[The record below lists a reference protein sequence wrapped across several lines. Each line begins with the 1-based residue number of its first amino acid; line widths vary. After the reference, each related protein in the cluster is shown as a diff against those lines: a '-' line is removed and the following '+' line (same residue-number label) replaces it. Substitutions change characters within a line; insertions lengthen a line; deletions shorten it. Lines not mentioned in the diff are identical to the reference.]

1 MVSKRLSWCAV
12 ACACAVSATA
22 LRLNAAET
30 NSFHTALNSI
40 TATELGHYVDVL
52 ADDSFEGREAGSRG
66 GRAAGGYL
74 IQALS
79 DNNIEPA
86 GEDGGYYQSF
96 GNGYRNVLG
105 IIRGRDPQLQHEVIV
120 VGAHYDHVG
129 YGSKKN
135 SYGPIGQIHNGAD
148 DNASGTAGVL
158 EVMQAF
164 TMLPEAPRRS
174 IMFAFWDGE
183 EMGLLGSKHWVSSP
197 TVPLKQ
203 VVFAFN
209 ADMIGNL
216 RNQRVEVLG
225 SRTSPHLRRIVSH
238 NNADLGLQLDFLWQ
252 VTQDSDHY
260 SFYEKNIPYLMLHTG
275 LHDYYHRP
283 TDDAERINREGVQA
297 VSQLLFRVAHEIAEG
312 EMAPEFRA
320 ASRYESAATRA
331 GFERNVAQT
340 PPRLGV
346 TWSSLEDGH
355 GLTLTSI
362 ATGSAADRAGLRVG
376 DRIVGCDGRPTNL
389 GEDFRRMILA
399 AGSDTQLL
407 VERPGANEPTAVTVS
422 LSGKPVRLGISWE
435 QDVAEP
441 STVMLTQVVAGSAA
455 EQAGLQARDRV
466 YQVNGQDFSGPNG
479 FADLVTHASG
489 PIRLLIERK
498 GVMQDYTIQPLESVT
513 QLATTAQKPVT
524 E

>member
-12 ACACAVSATA
+12 VCACAVCPAA
-22 LRLNAAET
+22 VRVNAAET
-30 NSFHTALNSI
+30 SSFHTAVSSI
-40 TATELGHYVDVL
+40 TSTELGHYVDVL
-52 ADDSFEGREAGSRG
+52 ANDTFEGREAGSRG
-66 GRAAGGYL
+66 GCAAGGYL

-129 YGSKKN
+129 YGSKRN
-135 SYGPIGQIHNGAD
+135 SFGPTGQIHNGAD

-174 IMFAFWDGE
+174 ILFAFWDGE

-209 ADMIGNL
+209 ADMIGHL

-225 SRTSPHLRRIVSH
+225 TRTSPHLRRMVSR
-238 NNADLGLQLDFLWQ
+238 NNVDLGLQLDFLWQ

-260 SFYEKNIPYLMLHTG
+260 SFYEHNIPYLMLHTG

-283 TDDAERINREGVQA
+283 SDDPERINREGVQA
-297 VSQLLFRVAHEIAEG
+297 VSQLLFRVAYELAEG
-312 EMAPEFRA
+312 DMTPEFRA

-331 GFERNVAQT
+331 GFERAAVQT

-346 TWSSLEDGH
+346 SWSSLENGH

-362 ATGSAADRAGLRVG
+362 VTGSAAERAGLRVG
-376 DRIVGCDGRPTNL
+376 DRIVGCDGRPTNT
-389 GEDFRRMILA
+389 GDEFRKMILA
-399 AGSDTQLL
+399 AGSSAQLL
-407 VERPGANEPTAVTVS
+407 VERPGANEPAEVVVGLT
-422 LSGKPVRLGISWE
+422 GKPVRLGISWE
-435 QDVAEP
+435 QDHAEP

-455 EQAGLQARDRV
+455 EQAGLEARDRV
-466 YQVNGQDFSGPNG
+466 YQVNGLDFSDVNG
-479 FADLVTHASG
+479 FADLVTNSAG
-489 PIRLLIERK
+489 PIRLLVERK
-498 GVMQDYTIQPLESVT
+498 GVLRDYTIQPLEAAT